1 MMLALEDF
9 IFEIGTLPY
18 QQLQQA
24 TSWKF
29 AKAERFGLR
38 DAVQFVGPGDDKITL
53 TGALFPGFAGAF
65 SSMEQIRTMG
75 DKGLGYTLTSG
86 TGDVMGQWRILSFN
100 VNSSEF
106 LIDGVARKAD
116 FTLELER
123 VDD

>member
-18 QQLQQA
+18 QQLQRA
-24 TSWKF
+24 TAWKF
-29 AKAERFGLR
+29 AKSERFGAR

-53 TGALFPGFAGAF
+53 TGALYPGFAGTF
-65 SSMEQIRTMG
+65 SSIEQIRTMG
-75 DKGLGYTLTSG
+75 SKGLSYTLISG
-86 TGDVMGQWRILSFN
+86 TGDVMGQWIILSFN
-100 VNSSEF
+100 ENRSEF
-106 LIDGVARKAD
+106 LIDGVPRKAD

>member
-18 QQLQQA
+18 QQLQRA
-24 TSWKF
+24 MSWKF

-38 DAVQFVGPGDDKITL
+38 DAAQFVGPGDDKITL
-53 TGALFPGFAGAF
+53 TGALYPGFAGSY
-65 SSMEQIRTMG
+65 SSIDQIRAMG
-75 DKGLGYTLTSG
+75 NEGLAYTLTSG
-86 TGDVMGQWRILSFN
+86 TGDVMGQWLITSFN
-100 VNSSEF
+100 VNSSVF